1 MTRGG
6 ATQQRVVS
14 TTGPKSTP
22 EPQHTIKKA
31 QSQPAASTG
40 AKANTGSGGDAQQI
54 NTTTTTSTNKISWL
68 RGYVGA
74 HSNTDPPDAKFLGV
88 AAIVLGAGF
97 YAWFVEP
104 PVQKEDS

>member
-14 TTGPKSTP
+14 TTGPQSTP
-22 EPQHTIKKA
+22 EPQPDKIVDTISKA
-31 QSQPAASTG
+31 QIQPAASTG
-40 AKANTGSGGDAQQI
+40 AKAK
-54 NTTTTTSTNKISWL
+54 TTTTTSTNKISWL

-88 AAIVLGAGF
+88 AAIVLGAGV

-104 PVQKEDS
+104 PVQKKDS